1 MLVTTGNDLTAN
13 WVSCYV
19 VTSESRG
26 GKRGGG
32 GGIGGRVKCLQR
44 HLSATGLN
52 SARKMGNGS
61 APSPLSDRRKSSPII
76 WINEA
81 HTRWSSKFND
91 SYLNGA
97 IFWEEKRR
105 KRGGTWRNDLMA
117 TAIETDHKMSENG
130 KRLPR
135 RNSWYLDFLLS
146 LFSPPSVSPLGFP
159 LFSSLLPCFPLF
171 CPASPLLALF
181 FCLSFSLSFLLLL
194 FSFSSPFLLLLFSLF
209 TPPPSSP
216 LISWNSSGSS
226 LLKKINRQQQQRIN
240 EIIIIITIQ
249 VKIQIV
255 SYFLNDGYPPLSFF
269 LSFPSSIWISNM
281 KITCNV

>member
-1 MLVTTGNDLTAN
+1 MG
-13 WVSCYV
+13 
-19 VTSESRG
+19 RG
-26 GKRGGG
+26 
-32 GGIGGRVKCLQR
+32 CLGEI
-44 HLSATGLN
+44 L
-52 SARKMGNGS
+52 
-61 APSPLSDRRKSSPII
+61 DI
-76 WINEA
+76 WIF
-81 HTRWSSKFND
+81 SCLF
-91 SYLNGA
+91 
-97 IFWEEKRR
+97 
-105 KRGGTWRNDLMA
+105 
-117 TAIETDHKMSENG
+117 
-130 KRLPR
+130 
-135 RNSWYLDFLLS
+135 FLLP
-146 LFSPPSVSPLGFP
+146 LFPPSVSPSSP

-226 LLKKINRQQQQRIN
+226 LLKKINRQQQQQQQRIN

-269 LSFPSSIWISNM
+269 LSFFPLLHLDFKHEN
-281 KITCNV
+281 NL